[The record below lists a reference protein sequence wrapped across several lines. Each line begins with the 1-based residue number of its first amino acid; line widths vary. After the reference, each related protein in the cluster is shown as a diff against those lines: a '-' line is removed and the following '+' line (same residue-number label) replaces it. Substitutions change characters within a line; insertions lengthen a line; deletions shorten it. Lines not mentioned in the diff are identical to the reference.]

1 MMLRLLI
8 VAALLAVAH
17 SLLSQR
23 LTAILNPSSGF
34 SYGPSPSS
42 HSSSSSYTSSKL
54 SLRMANFAQQVAA
67 LQQAK
72 EVLLGTSVSGL
83 SKAELNEYI
92 LKLEK
97 LNPTED
103 PALSPLLNGIWGV
116 VKTSTFSPVLVGIQ
130 AIRAVPGGGRILD
143 VQDLAITI
151 RQDYPRVTAATQ
163 FKLAGRGLGV
173 SVVTDIEVESGV
185 RVKES
190 YVSGKL
196 GPLKIPLSTVK
207 TFSRAL
213 LISYLDED
221 LLIARN
227 QYGGSPQVLSR
238 RPSNTPL
245 LPA

>member
-34 SYGPSPSS
+34 SYGPSPSSPSSHSPSS

-92 LKLEK
+92 LK
-97 LNPTED
+97 
-103 PALSPLLNGIWGV
+103 
-116 VKTSTFSPVLVGIQ
+116 
-130 AIRAVPGGGRILD
+130 
-143 VQDLAITI
+143 
-151 RQDYPRVTAATQ
+151 
-163 FKLAGRGLGV
+163 
-173 SVVTDIEVESGV
+173 SV
-185 RVKES
+185 
-190 YVSGKL
+190 
-196 GPLKIPLSTVK
+196 
-207 TFSRAL
+207 
-213 LISYLDED
+213 
-221 LLIARN
+221 
-227 QYGGSPQVLSR
+227 
-238 RPSNTPL
+238 
-245 LPA
+245 